1 MILHSKLQIFWIVIF
16 LMQYP
21 VEIAAQDFSG
31 NSNDLSQIRLI
42 KIRRMSEAWINRPV
56 ELKSRSGKT
65 VAGNFLPMRDG
76 MFRLNISGKV
86 NEIPVVDIHS
96 VVLKR
101 RSQDLLLVGILGL
114 VAGALFAGIG
124 SLGFDAEGSKL
135 IVFAALGIGAGF
147 SFGWQSFY
155 KNRVI
160 RLK

>member
-1 MILHSKLQIFWIVIF
+1 MNLHSKQQIFWIVIF

-21 VEIAAQDFSG
+21 VETTAQDFSG

-114 VAGALFAGIG
+114 GAGALFAGIG

-135 IVFAALGIGAGF
+135 MVFAAL
-147 SFGWQSFY
+147 
-155 KNRVI
+155 
-160 RLK
+160 